1 MIKKIAEFKSNAFST
16 IKNVFVDPAKRKNVI
31 IYTFITALISVLFS
45 SFGAPQEKVTDF
57 YMSIFIP
64 TLLVCFVAF
73 VITEA
78 INASLLYMQSAII
91 LILMGIAL
99 QLRLFKFEDKHLS
112 FFTFDHL
119 KLLIIAFSLALI
131 IVPFLILFVRL
142 ADKQCE
148 IGIPKANG
156 ETVTVTFSV
165 KKALLALLILA
176 IVAFYVILLVFGYE
190 KNGAITSV
198 RLFGVSFQIPEI
210 TKILSIIGF
219 TFAYTLPRD
228 EERIFKRSKLISKL
242 PDSIVAKINKE
253 SGFIISF
260 LILAINGLCLFVAK
274 ELGTLLIIGIMF
286 CIQTVLHHPKAVK
299 RLLPFILIA
308 AIAVTAV
315 LGYVNNHY
323 EAVET
328 YNAYLEEVEK
338 SDSPGDLEEPP
349 KPGDIDSKLKRVHD
363 WSLNIKLLF
372 DVEEAVE
379 NAEAKEDNS
388 TQQSSAMEAMM
399 LGGLFGNEYV
409 TTYESSDK
417 IQEINNDMAFSYLTL
432 KLGILNALI
441 LIALFIIMFVIAT
454 KECLKNPSLTTAS
467 IGISFAAM
475 LSVQS
480 LVSAMSAIGFLPV
493 IGVQLPFIG
502 SGGAYLLISFVVL
515 FFIIYATSGLHKN
528 DVATEPE
535 ETTENTKEET
545 NNVCTD

>member
-1 MIKKIAEFKSNAFST
+1 
-16 IKNVFVDPAKRKNVI
+16 
-31 IYTFITALISVLFS
+31 
-45 SFGAPQEKVTDF
+45 
-57 YMSIFIP
+57 
-64 TLLVCFVAF
+64 
-73 VITEA
+73 
-78 INASLLYMQSAII
+78 
-91 LILMGIAL
+91 
-99 QLRLFKFEDKHLS
+99 
-112 FFTFDHL
+112 
-119 KLLIIAFSLALI
+119 
-131 IVPFLILFVRL
+131 
-142 ADKQCE
+142 
-148 IGIPKANG
+148 
-156 ETVTVTFSV
+156 
-165 KKALLALLILA
+165 
-176 IVAFYVILLVFGYE
+176 
-190 KNGAITSV
+190 
-198 RLFGVSFQIPEI
+198 
-210 TKILSIIGF
+210 
-219 TFAYTLPRD
+219 
-228 EERIFKRSKLISKL
+228 
-242 PDSIVAKINKE
+242 
-253 SGFIISF
+253 
-260 LILAINGLCLFVAK
+260 
-274 ELGTLLIIGIMF
+274 MF

-299 RLLPFILIA
+299 ILLPFILVA

-349 KPGDIDSKLKRVHD
+349 KPGEINSKLKRVYD

-409 TTYESSDK
+409 TAYESSDK

-515 FFIIYATSGLHKN
+515 FFIIYATSDLHKN

>member
-1 MIKKIAEFKSNAFST
+1 MLKKIKEFRNDAFST
-16 IKNVFVDPAKRKNVI
+16 TKNVFVDPGKRKNVI
-31 IYTFITALISVLFS
+31 IYTVITALISVLFS
-45 SFGAPQEKVTDF
+45 VFGAPQEKVTDF

-64 TLLVCFVAF
+64 TLLVCFIAF

-78 INASLLYMQSAII
+78 MNASMTYMLSAIV

-99 QLRLFKFEDKHLS
+99 QLRLFKFEDKALS

-119 KLLIIAFSLALI
+119 KLLIIALVLALI

-148 IGIPKANG
+148 ISIPKANG
-156 ETVTVTFSV
+156 ETATVKFPV

-176 IVAFYVILLVFGYE
+176 IVAFYAILLIFGKE
-190 KNGAITSV
+190 FNGAITSV
-198 RLFGVSFQIPEI
+198 RLFGMSFQITEI
-210 TKILSIIGF
+210 TKVLSIIGF

-228 EERIFKRSKLISKL
+228 ESRIFKRSKLISKL
-242 PDSIVAKINKE
+242 PDSLVAKITKE
-253 SGFIISF
+253 SGLLISL
-260 LILAINGLCLFVAK
+260 LILLINAVCLYFAK

-299 RLLPFILIA
+299 ILLPFILLA

-315 LGYVNNHY
+315 LGYVNSHY
-323 EAVET
+323 EAVKT
-328 YNAYLEEVEK
+328 YDAYLEEVEN
-338 SDSPGDLEEPP
+338 SDSPADLEEPP
-349 KPGDIDSKLKRVHD
+349 EPGKLNSKLKRVYD

-379 NAEAKEDNS
+379 NAEAKEEES

-409 TTYESSDK
+409 TVYESSEK

-441 LIALFIIMFVIAT
+441 LIALFIIMFIIAT

-502 SGGAYLLISFVVL
+502 SGGAYLLISFIVL
-515 FFIIYATSGLHKN
+515 FFIIYTTSGLHKN
-528 DVATEPE
+528 NVATENE
-535 ETTENTKEET
+535 ETTETTKEEVK
-545 NNVCTD
+545 NVCTD